1 MKYLIFDAGPIISL
15 TMNKVNQK
23 QYKLDYVCSN
33 TLSPRYLFGH
43 AGLYIFERCFD
54 G

>member
-15 TMNKVNQK
+15 TTNDINAKK
-23 QYKLDYVCSN
+23 YKLDFTYNN

-43 AGLYIFERCFD
+43 AGLYIFERNLN

>member
-15 TMNKVNQK
+15 TLNLANQK
-23 QYKLDYVCSN
+23 QYKLDRTNSN

-43 AGLYIFERCFD
+43 AGLYSLGGFY